1 MDVLY
6 EACQISCERWI
17 KEFEQGNTEIHK
29 FSKQHQK
36 AMHNIC
42 NKISGPYSRRTFIA
56 IAVAIIILLLTT
68 SVFALSKYKEYII
81 EKFSEYSAYSV
92 SSADNSKKFEQLTIE
107 YLPLGFYKSDESITS
122 ISHQVRYLN
131 EDLYIQIQKCKI
143 GTDLTFDTE
152 DFDYKE
158 LEIDGMKYILYFS
171 TDNTVGVIW
180 NNNEYEYLVLSNME
194 QNEIIKTVLSI
205 Q

>member
-1 MDVLY
+1 M
-6 EACQISCERWI
+6 
-17 KEFEQGNTEIHK
+17 
-29 FSKQHQK
+29 
-36 AMHNIC
+36 
-42 NKISGPYSRRTFIA
+42 
-56 IAVAIIILLLTT
+56 
-68 SVFALSKYKEYII
+68 SKYKEYII

-92 SSADNSKKFEQLTIE
+92 SSAYNSIKFEQLTIE
-107 YLPLGFYKSDESITS
+107 YLPSGFYKSDESITS

-131 EDLYIQIQKCKI
+131 QDLYIQIQKCKI

-171 TDNTVGVIW
+171 TDNTIGVIW
-180 NNNEYEYLVLSNME
+180 NNNEYEYLVLSNIE